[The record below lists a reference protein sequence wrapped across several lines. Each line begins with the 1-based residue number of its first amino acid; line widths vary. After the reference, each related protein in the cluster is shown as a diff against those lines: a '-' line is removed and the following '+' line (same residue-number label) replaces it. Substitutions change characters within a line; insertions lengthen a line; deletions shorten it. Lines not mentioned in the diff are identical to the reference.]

1 MLDAHI
7 APLAREKCISLTT
20 FRRDGSP
27 VATPVWFVPD
37 GDRLLVWTFADRGK
51 VRRIRREPRVTVA
64 PCTYRGAPTGDPF
77 TATARTLP
85 ESEGPRV
92 QMLLNKKYGPMK
104 RLYDGVN
111 AIQGLVRRHRGVP
124 VYLEITATR
133 KEAGSIGDRRP

>member
-1 MLDAHI
+1 MMTDAHL

-20 FRRDGSP
+20 FRQDGSP

-37 GDRLLVWTFADRGK
+37 GDRLLIWTFADRGK

-64 PCTYRGAPTGDPF
+64 PCTYRGTPTSGPF
-77 TATARTLP
+77 PATARTLP

-92 QMLLNKKYGPMK
+92 EMLLNKKYGLMK

-111 AIQGLVRRHRGVP
+111 AIQGLVRRRRGVP
-124 VYLEITATR
+124 VYLEIIATR
-133 KEAGSIGDRRP
+133 AG